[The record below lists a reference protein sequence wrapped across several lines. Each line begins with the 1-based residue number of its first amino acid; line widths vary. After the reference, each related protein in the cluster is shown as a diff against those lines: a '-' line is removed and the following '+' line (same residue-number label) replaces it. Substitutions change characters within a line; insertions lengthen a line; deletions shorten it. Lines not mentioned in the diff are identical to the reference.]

1 MLGNV
6 ERSEFQT
13 ADHGHP
19 SGQNHLNGIS
29 ECGLSGEGL
38 SIHRSLRHGLLILGN
53 VTSHRFLN
61 DILFNFLRDDS
72 RELVC

>member
-1 MLGNV
+1 MSVRNFKRRITDIREGRITSTEYRN
-6 ERSEFQT
+6 
-13 ADHGHP
+13 ADYP
-19 SGQNHLNGIS
+19 
-29 ECGLSGEGL
+29 GEGL
-38 SIHRSLRHGLLILGN
+38 SIQRSLRHGLLVLGH